1 MEILRW
7 KLAIGYSVSW
17 GESEK
22 VRFEQRLKGG
32 EGLHLLLSGELCF
45 WLRNMWWSGK
55 ARARGLALSAAS
67 FEYSL

>member
-45 WLRNMWWSGK
+45 WLRK
-55 ARARGLALSAAS
+55 ELQQRL
-67 FEYSL
+67 